1 MGPRGG
7 TATRIATGA
16 RRWLIWTHRYVGIP
30 LSPLFVLWFVS
41 GVVMMYTGGMP
52 ELTPEERLERRSPLD
67 LSGVRLTPAEAAEAG
82 GVPVP
87 PVEAR
92 LLSVLGRPAYRFDDV
107 TVFADDGA
115 RLSPIGADEAREV
128 VRRFTG
134 APASAIAYEGLVEQS
149 DQWMLIAQQ
158 FLPAHKLRVS
168 DGAGTQVYVERRTA
182 EVAMVTTRRS
192 RAWAWLG
199 AIPHWFYLPALR
211 VDRPRWEAVIVWTS
225 AVGCLIAI
233 SGLLL
238 GVTQF
243 RWRRTHRGRP
253 RIPYV
258 GGLRWHYLTG
268 VVFGLATATWV
279 FSGLLSVQP
288 FAWMTAE
295 GLQVPPGAPA
305 GGPLVPADFPAID
318 RAAWNRATAGRP
330 VQEVTLLRIDGG
342 AYYHLRLARAHLRL
356 ARGPAG
362 PAGAGGPDRLLL
374 EAGTLAARRSP
385 VDAAELAARL
395 RAALP
400 AAPMTDAVRL
410 DEYDAYYYGRGAGR
424 PPLPVVRVRF
434 ADPMRTWIYV
444 DATTARTVHT
454 VNRYG
459 RLERWLFNGLHSLD
473 FAFWYDRR
481 PLWDMGLI
489 VLMLGGLASTGI
501 GVWLGAG
508 RVRRALGRNTAHPC

>member
-1 MGPRGG
+1 MGPRAG
-7 TATRIATGA
+7 TAACIAFGA

-30 LSPLFVLWFVS
+30 LSPLFALWFVS

-52 ELTPEERLERRSPLD
+52 ELTPEERLARRPPLD
-67 LSGVRLTPAEAAEAG
+67 LSRVRLTPAAAAAAG
-82 GVPVP
+82 GVHAP
-87 PVEAR
+87 PAEAR
-92 LLSVLGRPAYRFDDV
+92 LLSVLGRPAYRFDDI

-115 RLSPIGADEAREV
+115 RLLPIGADGAREV

-134 APASAIAYEGLVEQS
+134 APASAITYERLVERP

-158 FLPAHKLRVS
+158 LLPAHRLRVS
-168 DGAGTQVYVERRTA
+168 DDAGTEVYVERRTA
-182 EVAMVTTRRS
+182 EAAMETTRRS

-225 AVGCLIAI
+225 AVGCLVAV

-238 GVTQF
+238 GVTQL
-243 RWRRTHRGRP
+243 RWGRRHRGRP
-253 RIPYV
+253 RIPYA
-258 GGLRWHYLTG
+258 GALRWHYLTG

-295 GLQVPPGAPA
+295 GLHVPPDATA
-305 GGPLVPADFPAID
+305 GGPVVLADFPAIEP
-318 RAAWNRATAGRP
+318 AAWNRATAGRP
-330 VQEVTLLRIDGG
+330 VKEVTLLRIEGG
-342 AYYHLRLARAHLRL
+342 AYYQLRL
-356 ARGPAG
+356 ARGPAA
-362 PAGAGGPDRLLL
+362 PAGAPGPDRLLL
-374 EAGTLAARRSP
+374 EAGTLAPRRPP
-385 VDAAELAARL
+385 VDAARLAARL

-400 AAPMTDAVRL
+400 GVPLTDAVRL

-424 PPLPVVRVRF
+424 PPLPVVRARF

-444 DATTARTVHT
+444 DATTARIAHT

-481 PLWDMGLI
+481 PLWDVGLI

-508 RVRRALGRNTAHPC
+508 RVRRALGR

>member
-1 MGPRGG
+1 MGLRVG
-7 TATRIATGA
+7 TAARLASGV
-16 RRWLIWTHRYVGIP
+16 RRWSIWTHRYIGIP

-52 ELTPEERLERRSPLD
+52 ELTPEERLQRRLPLD
-67 LSGVRLTPAEAAEAG
+67 LSRVRLTPAAAADAAG
-82 GVPVP
+82 VQPP
-87 PVEAR
+87 PVEAK
-92 LLSVLGRPAYRFDDV
+92 LLSVAGRPSYRFDGV

-115 RLSPIGADEAREV
+115 RLLPIGPDEAREV

-134 APASAIAYEGLVEQS
+134 APLSALAYEGLVERP

-158 FLPAHKLRVS
+158 FLPAHRFAVS

-192 RAWAWLG
+192 RALAWLG

-225 AVGCLIAI
+225 AVGCLVAV
-233 SGLLL
+233 SGFLL
-238 GVTQF
+238 GVLQF
-243 RWRRTHRGRP
+243 RWRRTRRGRP

-268 VVFGLATATWV
+268 VVFGLTTATWA

-295 GLQVPPGAPA
+295 GLHVPSGAPA
-305 GGPLVPADFPAID
+305 GGPLALADFPAID
-318 RAAWNRATAGRP
+318 PAGWDWATAGRP
-330 VQEVTLLRIDGG
+330 VSEVTLLRIDDG
-342 AYYHLRLARAHLRL
+342 AYYHVRL
-356 ARGPAG
+356 ARGSAAPAE
-362 PAGAGGPDRLLL
+362 PGGSDRLLL
-374 EAGTLAARRSP
+374 EAGTLAPRRAP
-385 VDAAELAARL
+385 VDAGQLAARL

-400 AAPMTDAVRL
+400 AAPMTDAVQL

-424 PPLPVVRVRF
+424 PPLPAVRIRF

-444 DATTARTVHT
+444 DATTARIVRTVH
-454 VNRYG
+454 RYD

-481 PLWDMGLI
+481 PLWDVGLI
-489 VLMLGGLASTGI
+489 ALMMGGLASTGL

-508 RVRRALGRNTAHPC
+508 RVRRALGRLRARL